1 VKALWIRLLSDS
13 NKPLSYG
20 NLTHPGKP
28 ASAYNSTMRA
38 LIRSISVPVM
48 LVLIGA
54 HAMITLGAQATTSGT
69 GISARPG
76 WTPPTGPPPR
86 LPNGKPDF
94 SGVWD
99 HQYVPDMAVTNQRNP
114 AMQKGPKEIP
124 FNAAGLENMKN
135 YDPVRDGDYTG
146 MCMPYGFMR
155 SMNAPY
161 PIQIF
166 QNDKYIAFLFEV
178 STWFHVVPFR
188 DEHPK
193 EVDPTWFGTSIAKW
207 DGDTLIVD
215 TIGFNGFT
223 RLDTVGRPHS
233 DKLHLVQTF
242 RHIDAG
248 RIAYTVTIDDP
259 VYYTQPWTNER
270 TMTLSN
276 GQLLEYSCEENNKSL
291 WEGRIKL
298 WIPPTASQPRSTPS
312 FPEGKK

>member
-1 VKALWIRLLSDS
+1 MTA
-13 NKPLSYG
+13 
-20 NLTHPGKP
+20 
-28 ASAYNSTMRA
+28 
-38 LIRSISVPVM
+38 
-48 LVLIGA
+48 
-54 HAMITLGAQATTSGT
+54 
-69 GISARPG
+69 
-76 WTPPTGPPPR
+76 
-86 LPNGKPDF
+86 
-94 SGVWD
+94 
-99 HQYVPDMAVTNQRNP
+99 TNQRNP
-114 AMQKGPKEIP
+114 AMQKGPKELP
-124 FNAAGLENMKN
+124 FSAAGLENMKQ

-146 MCMPYGFMR
+146 MCMPYGLMR

-161 PIQIF
+161 PIQIL

-178 STWFHVVPFR
+178 STWFHVVPFKN
-188 DEHPK
+188 EHPK
-193 EVDPTWFGTSIAKW
+193 DVDPTWFGNSIAKW

-242 RHIDAG
+242 KHIDAG
-248 RIAYTVTIDDP
+248 HVAYSATVDDP

-276 GQLLEYSCEENNKSL
+276 GELLEYSCEENNKSL

-298 WIPPTASQPRSTPS
+298 WIPPTSSQPRSTPS

>member
-1 VKALWIRLLSDS
+1 ML
-13 NKPLSYG
+13 
-20 NLTHPGKP
+20 
-28 ASAYNSTMRA
+28 A
-38 LIRSISVPVM
+38 LIRPISVIVM
-48 LVLIGA
+48 AVLVGA
-54 HAMITLGAQATTSGT
+54 YAITTLGAQATTSGT
-69 GISARPG
+69 GVSARPG
-76 WTPPTGPPPR
+76 WTPPTGPAPR

-99 HQYVPDMAVTNQRNP
+99 HQYVPDMSVTNQRNP

-166 QNDKYIAFLFEV
+166 QNDKYVAFLFEV

-193 EVDPTWFGTSIAKW
+193 EVDATWFGNSIAKW

-223 RLDTVGRPHS
+223 RLDTIGRPHS
-233 DKLHLVQTF
+233 DKLHLTQTF
-242 RHIDAG
+242 KHIDAG
-248 RIAYTVTIDDP
+248 RVAYSVTIDDP
-259 VYYTQPWTNER
+259 VYYSQPWTNER

>member
-1 VKALWIRLLSDS
+1 MLAV
-13 NKPLSYG
+13 
-20 NLTHPGKP
+20 
-28 ASAYNSTMRA
+28 M
-38 LIRSISVPVM
+38 RSISVLLT
-48 LVLIGA
+48 LVVVCA
-54 HAMITLGAQATTSGT
+54 QAMTTLGAQATTSGT
-69 GISARPG
+69 GISARPD
-76 WTPPTGPPPR
+76 WVPPTGPPPR
-86 LPNGKPDF
+86 LPNGRPDF

-99 HQYVPDMAVTNQRNP
+99 HQYVPDMSITNQRNP

-124 FNAAGLENMKN
+124 FTAAGLENMKN

-146 MCMPYGFMR
+146 MCMPYGLMR

-178 STWFHVVPFR
+178 STWFHVVPFT
-188 DEHPK
+188 DGHPK
-193 EVDPTWFGTSIAKW
+193 ELDPTWFGDSIAKW

-242 RHIDAG
+242 KHIDAG
-248 RIAYTVTIDDP
+248 RVAYTVTIDDP
-259 VYYTQPWTNER
+259 VYYSQPWINER

-276 GQLLEYSCEENNKSL
+276 GRLLEYSCEENNKSL

-312 FPEGKK
+312 FPEAKK

>member
-1 VKALWIRLLSDS
+1 MRVLRDS

-20 NLTHPGKP
+20 NLTPRRKP
-28 ASAYNSTMRA
+28 ESAYNSGMLA
-38 LIRSISVPVM
+38 LLRS
-48 LVLIGA
+48 LFVLAALAATFVEGVV
-54 HAMITLGAQATTSGT
+54 TLAAQATTSGT
-69 GISARPG
+69 GISAKPD
-76 WTPPTGPPPR
+76 WAPPTGTPPR

-99 HQYVPDMAVTNQRNP
+99 HQYVPDMTATNQRNP
-114 AMQKGPKEIP
+114 ATQKGPKELP
-124 FNAAGLENMKN
+124 FTPAGLENMKN

-146 MCMPYGFMR
+146 MCMPYGLMR

-166 QNDKYIAFLFEV
+166 QNDGYIAFLFEV

-188 DEHPK
+188 NEHPK
-193 EVDPTWFGTSIAKW
+193 DVDPTWFGNSIARW

-223 RLDTVGRPHS
+223 RLDTIGRPHS

-242 RHIDAG
+242 KHVDAG
-248 RIAYTVTIDDP
+248 HVAYKVTIDDP
-259 VYYTQPWTNER
+259 VYYSEPWTNER
-270 TMTLSN
+270 IMTLSN
-276 GQLLEYSCEENNKSL
+276 GELLEYSCEENNKSL

-298 WIPPTASQPRSTPS
+298 WIPPSSSQPRSTPS
-312 FPEGKK
+312 FPDGKQK